1 MAKNSEAF
9 VGVLIRER
17 ETWKGIRKGG
27 NEGTPLSNYAET
39 CKCTCPRSIKE
50 VADSEELSVAADPL
64 TGGNKDKLATFSIP

>member
-1 MAKNSEAF
+1 MEGNQ
-9 VGVLIRER
+9 ER
-17 ETWKGIRKGG
+17 GKRRH
-27 NEGTPLSNYAET
+27 PLSNYAET